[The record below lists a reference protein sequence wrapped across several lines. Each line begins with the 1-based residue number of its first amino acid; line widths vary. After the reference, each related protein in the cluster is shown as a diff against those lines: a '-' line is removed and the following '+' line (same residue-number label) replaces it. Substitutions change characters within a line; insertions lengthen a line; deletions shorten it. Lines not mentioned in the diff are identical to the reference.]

1 MAIGEYLLFTSAEAR
16 IVLVV
21 HQEISA
27 LMEAERL
34 KDGFISKVVERKPA
48 TWVRLPISMP
58 TYKVSWGSRGFCS
71 SVFFKSRT
79 PKRGRV
85 LQDHF

>member
-21 HQEISA
+21 HQDISA

-34 KDGFISKVVERKPA
+34 KDGFISLAAHELRNPVTVVAGYAELLLR
-48 TWVRLPISMP
+48 
-58 TYKVSWGSRGFCS
+58 
-71 SVFFKSRT
+71 RT
-79 PKRGRV
+79 AQGKGHG
-85 LQDHF
+85 LG